1 MRGFVSFLWF
11 VVGVA
16 AIIAGIELWYAM
28 ENAESAAQQA
38 AGAAQAV
45 AIAVIPYV
53 LVRAVESAFL
63 RDRPA
68 ERIPFTPAA
77 DAERAEK
84 PQAEAERQLALQA
97 QQERDRPRPR
107 LVRRPF
113 QDVE

>member
-16 AIIAGIELWYAM
+16 AIIAGIELLYAM
-28 ENAESAAQQA
+28 ENAES
-38 AGAAQAV
+38 AAQAV

-84 PQAEAERQLALQA
+84 VQAEAERQLALQA

>member
-16 AIIAGIELWYAM
+16 AIIAGIELWHVM
-28 ENAESAAQQA
+28 DNAESAVQQA
-38 AGAAQAV
+38 AGAAQAI

-68 ERIPFTPAA
+68 ERIQLTPAA

-84 PQAEAERQLALQA
+84 AQAEPERQLAIRA
-97 QQERDRPRPR
+97 QQERDRPLSGP
-107 LVRRPF
+107 VRRPF
-113 QDVE
+113 QDAE